1 MVPIIFWDFQELE
14 INGKK
19 YFQQSIINKQS
30 WQTTHNI
37 VPFQP
42 SGHDRKERQYFCRKV
57 WILIGVTW
65 YWKSATYQS
74 GLFLQIL
81 WRSHH
86 NTVYL
91 STKNSTICNMK
102 REWKNKP
109 LLSFFHES
117 QSCFLN
123 CFYMSSILINLQ
135 MEVSKWNKFPRF
147 TADCFLFASPHSVWK
162 SSKNFPFNF

>member
-1 MVPIIFWDFQELE
+1 ME
-14 INGKK
+14 K
-19 YFQQSIINKQS
+19 YFELTISLIQLTLKYVARFARIIKMRHFVRFSNTVLAKDEVEEIEKGIFLQNVSI
-30 WQTTHNI
+30 
-37 VPFQP
+37 
-42 SGHDRKERQYFCRKV
+42 DRCR
-57 WILIGVTW
+57 IE
-65 YWKSATYQS
+65 KSATYQS

-91 STKNSTICNMK
+91 STKNSTMICNMK

-147 TADCFLFASPHSVWK
+147 TADCFLFYSITVY
-162 SSKNFPFNF
+162 KNHLKCLILNF

>member
-1 MVPIIFWDFQELE
+1 MRHFLWFLNTVLAKDEVEEIEKGIFLQ
-14 INGKK
+14 NV
-19 YFQQSIINKQS
+19 SI
-30 WQTTHNI
+30 
-37 VPFQP
+37 
-42 SGHDRKERQYFCRKV
+42 DRCR
-57 WILIGVTW
+57 IE
-65 YWKSATYQS
+65 KSATYQS

-81 WRSHH
+81 WRNHH

-91 STKNSTICNMK
+91 STKNSTMICNMK

-135 MEVSKWNKFPRF
+135 MEVSKWNKFTFQHPQPSQ
-147 TADCFLFASPHSVWK
+147 TKVCFE
-162 SSKNFPFNF
+162 KNWNNGEILWCLLEWPK

>member
-1 MVPIIFWDFQELE
+1 MRHFLWFLNTVLAKDEVEEIEKGIFLQ
-14 INGKK
+14 NV
-19 YFQQSIINKQS
+19 SI
-30 WQTTHNI
+30 
-37 VPFQP
+37 
-42 SGHDRKERQYFCRKV
+42 DRCR
-57 WILIGVTW
+57 IE
-65 YWKSATYQS
+65 KSATYQS

-81 WRSHH
+81 WRNHH

-91 STKNSTICNMK
+91 STKNSTMICNMK

-147 TADCFLFASPHSVWK
+147 TADCFLFYSITVY
-162 SSKNFPFNF
+162 KNHLKCLILNF